1 MAVGRE
7 GVEIVKPRSDKR
19 EYRRIV
25 LQNSLEALLIS
36 DPDTDKCAA
45 SMDVSVGSFSD
56 PEGLEGLAHFLEHM
70 LFYASEKYPVEDSY
84 SKFIAEHGGS
94 TNAFTASE
102 HTNYYFDIN
111 VDSFEE
117 ALDRFAQFFI
127 KPLMSADA
135 TTREIKAVDSENQKN
150 LLSDAWRMNQLQKH
164 ISEKS
169 HPYHKFSTGNWDTLE
184 VRPRQKGL
192 DTRNELIK
200 FYNENYSSNLMH
212 LVVYSKENL
221 DKIHRLVEEK
231 FQEIQNTDKSCSRFP
246 GQPCSSEH
254 LQILVKTVPIKQGH
268 KLRVIWPVTPEICHY
283 KEGPCRYLGHLIG
296 HEGEGSL
303 FYVLKILGWA
313 TGLSAGEGEWSWE
326 FSFFKVVIDL
336 TDAGHE
342 HVQDIIGL
350 LFKYISLLQQ
360 SGVCKWIFD
369 ELSALCETKFHYQD
383 KTSPIDYVVNVA
395 SNMEIGLWD
404 HLCLV
409 NSMLA
414 LFKWCWISSLQTM
427 SESFGSPRAL
437 KDQLTWWNH
446 GGTAYSMTRISVSTI
461 QGWMSSSPDE
471 NLHLPVSNVF
481 IPTDLSLKT
490 SEEKIKLPILLRKSS
505 YSSLWFKPDAVF
517 STPKAYV
524 RIDFSCPH
532 ASNSSEAGV
541 LTDIFTRLLMDYLNE
556 FAYYAQVAGL
566 YYSVHHTNTGF
577 QVTVVGYNHKLRI
590 LLEKVIEKIAT
601 FEVRPERFAVI
612 KEVVMKDYQNL
623 KFQQPYQQAMYYCSL
638 ILQDNTR
645 PWTEQ
650 LEVLPSIKGE
660 DLTNFWPLMLS
671 RTFMEFYIAGN
682 IERVEA
688 ESMVQHIEN
697 ILFHGPQPICQPLYP
712 SQHLTNRV
720 VKLGTGLNHFY
731 CAEGLNPSD
740 ENSSLVHYIQVHR
753 DDIVM
758 NVKLQLF
765 ALIAKQP
772 AFHQLRSVEQLG
784 YITVLMQRNDYG
796 IRGLQFIIQST
807 VKGPGHIDLRVEEF
821 LKVFESQLS
830 QMTNEEFKSNVNA
843 LIDMKLEKHKNLR
856 EECAFYW
863 REISDGTL
871 KFDRRETEVEALR
884 QLTQQELLDFFNE
897 YVKIGAARKKTLS
910 VRVYGSLHASEYTTE
925 KSQPVQPSSIQI
937 EDIFS
942 FRRSQPLYG
951 SFKGAYGRVKLLRR
965 AGEAEAQASLAEP
978 HAGHHRRGS
987 ASPRSVRP
995 SLAGG
1000 PARLASP
1007 DLGEAR
1013 LARPCAA
1020 WVRLLRACRTS
1031 P

>member
-1 MAVGRE
+1 MAVGRSD
-7 GVEIVKPRSDKR
+7 VEIVKPRSDKR
-19 EYRRIV
+19 DYRRIV
-25 LQNSLEALLIS
+25 LKNSLEVLLIS

-45 SMDVSVGSFSD
+45 SMDVSVGSFCD
-56 PEGLEGLAHFLEHM
+56 PAGLEGLAHFLEHM

-84 SKFIAEHGGS
+84 SKFITEHGGS

-102 HTNYYFDIN
+102 HTNYYFDVN
-111 VDSFEE
+111 VDSFED

-164 ISEKS
+164 ISEES

-192 DTRNELIK
+192 DTRNELIE
-200 FYNENYSSNLMH
+200 FYKENYSSNLMH

-221 DKIHRLVEEK
+221 DKIHLLVEDK
-231 FQEIQNTDKSCSRFP
+231 FQEIRNIDKSCSRFP

-268 KLRVIWPVTPEICHY
+268 KLRVIWPVPPEIRHY

-303 FYVLKILGWA
+303 FHVLKILGWA
-313 TGLSAGEGEWSWE
+313 TSLSAGEGEWSWE

-350 LFKYISLLQQ
+350 VFKYISLLQQ

-383 KTSPIDYVVNVA
+383 KISPIDYVVSVS
-395 SNMEIGLWD
+395 SNMEIYPPED
-404 HLCLV
+404 
-409 NSMLA
+409 
-414 LFKWCWISSLQTM
+414 WIVGSSLPCKFNPGTIQM
-427 SESFGSPRAL
+427 VLDKLSPDNVRIFWESKSFEGSTDMVEP
-437 KDQLTWWNH
+437 WY
-446 GGTAYSMTRISVSTI
+446 GTAYSMNRISVSTI

-471 NLHLPVSNVF
+471 NLHLTVPNVF
-481 IPTDLSLKT
+481 IPTDLSLKI

-505 YSSLWFKPDAVF
+505 YSSLWFKPDTVF

-532 ASNSSEAGV
+532 ASNSSEAEV

-660 DLTNFWPLMLS
+660 DLTKFLPLMLS
-671 RTFMEFYIAGN
+671 RTFLEFYIAGN
-682 IERVEA
+682 VESVEA
-688 ESMVQHIEN
+688 ESIVEHIEN
-697 ILFHGPQPICQPLYP
+697 TLFQGPQPISQPLYP

-720 VKLGTGLNHFY
+720 VKLGTGLSHFY
-731 CAEGLNPSD
+731 CAEGLNPCD
-740 ENSSLVHYIQVHR
+740 ENSALVHYIQVHQ
-753 DDIVM
+753 DDVVM

-772 AFHQLRSVEQLG
+772 AFHQLRSLEQLG

-821 LKVFESQLS
+821 LKMFESKLS
-830 QMTNEEFKSNVNA
+830 QVTNEEFKSNVNA

-871 KFDRRETEVEALR
+871 KFDRRETEVAALR
-884 QLTQQELLDFFNE
+884 QLTQEELLDFFNE

-910 VRVYGSLHASEYTTE
+910 VRVYGSLHASEYPTD
-925 KSQPVQPSSIQI
+925 KNQPARPSSTQI
-937 EDIFS
+937 EDIFC

-951 SFKGAYGRVKLLRR
+951 SFKGAYGRGKL
-965 AGEAEAQASLAEP
+965 
-978 HAGHHRRGS
+978 
-987 ASPRSVRP
+987 
-995 SLAGG
+995 
-1000 PARLASP
+1000 
-1007 DLGEAR
+1007 
-1013 LARPCAA
+1013 
-1020 WVRLLRACRTS
+1020 
-1031 P
+1031 

>member
-7 GVEIVKPRSDKR
+7 EVEIVKPRSDKR
-19 EYRRIV
+19 EYRRVV
-25 LQNSLEALLIS
+25 LRNALEVLLIS

-56 PEGLEGLAHFLEHM
+56 PDGLEGLAHFLEHM
-70 LFYASEKYPVEDSY
+70 LFYASEKYPEEDSY
-84 SKFIAEHGGS
+84 SKFITEHGGS

-102 HTNYYFDIN
+102 HTNFYFDVN

-117 ALDRFAQFFI
+117 ALDRFAQFFV

-150 LLSDAWRMNQLQKH
+150 LLSDGWRMNQLQKH
-164 ISEKS
+164 MSEKS

-200 FYNENYSSNLMH
+200 FYKENYSSNLMH

-221 DKIHRLVEEK
+221 DKIQCLVEEK
-231 FQEIQNTDKSCSRFP
+231 FQEIQNADKSCSRFP

-268 KLRVIWPVTPEICHY
+268 KLRVIWPVTPEIHHY

-313 TGLSAGEGEWSWE
+313 TGLSAGEGEWSGE
-326 FSFFKVVIDL
+326 FSFFKVAIDL

-383 KTSPIDYVVNVA
+383 KISPIDYVVNVA
-395 SNMEIGLWD
+395 SNMEIYPPED
-404 HLCLV
+404 
-409 NSMLA
+409 
-414 LFKWCWISSLQTM
+414 WIVGSSLPCKFNPGTIQM
-427 SESFGSPRAL
+427 VLDKLSPGNVRIFWESKSFEESTDMVEP
-437 KDQLTWWNH
+437 WY
-446 GGTAYSMTRISVSTI
+446 GTAYSMSRISVSTI

-471 NLHLPVSNVF
+471 NLHLPVPNVF
-481 IPTDLSLKT
+481 VPTDLSLKT
-490 SEEKIKLPILLRKSS
+490 SEEKMKLPILLRKSS
-505 YSSLWFKPDAVF
+505 YSSSWFKLDTVF

-524 RIDFSCPH
+524 RIDFSCPYG
-532 ASNSSEAGV
+532 SNSSEAEV

-566 YYSVHHTNTGF
+566 YYGVHHTNTGF
-577 QVTVVGYNHKLRI
+577 QVTVIGYNHKLRI

-612 KEVVMKDYQNL
+612 KEVVTKDYQNL

-660 DLTNFWPLMLS
+660 DLTNFLPLMLS
-671 RTFMEFYIAGN
+671 RTFLEFYIAGN

-688 ESMVQHIEN
+688 ESMVQHVEN
-697 ILFHGPQPICQPLYP
+697 ILFHGPQPICQQLYP

-720 VKLGTGLNHFY
+720 VKLGTGLSHFY
-731 CAEGLNPSD
+731 SAEGLNPSD
-740 ENSSLVHYIQVHR
+740 ENSCLVHYIQVHR

-821 LKVFESQLS
+821 LKMFESKLS

-863 REISDGTL
+863 KEISDGTL

-884 QLTQQELLDFFNE
+884 QLKQQELLDFFNE
-897 YVKIGAARKKTLS
+897 YIKVGAARKKTLS
-910 VRVYGSLHASEYTTE
+910 VRVYGSLHTSEYMSN
-925 KSQPVQPSSIQI
+925 KNQQAQPSSIQI

-951 SFKGAYGRVKLLRR
+951 SFKGAYGRVKL
-965 AGEAEAQASLAEP
+965 
-978 HAGHHRRGS
+978 
-987 ASPRSVRP
+987 
-995 SLAGG
+995 
-1000 PARLASP
+1000 
-1007 DLGEAR
+1007 
-1013 LARPCAA
+1013 
-1020 WVRLLRACRTS
+1020 
-1031 P
+1031 

>member
-7 GVEIVKPRSDKR
+7 EVEIVKPRSDKR
-19 EYRRIV
+19 EYRRVV
-25 LQNSLEALLIS
+25 LRNALEVLLIS

-56 PEGLEGLAHFLEHM
+56 PDGLEGLAHFLEHM
-70 LFYASEKYPVEDSY
+70 LFYASEKYPEEDSY
-84 SKFIAEHGGS
+84 SKFITEHGGS

-102 HTNYYFDIN
+102 HTNFYFDVN

-117 ALDRFAQFFI
+117 ALDRFAQFFV

-150 LLSDAWRMNQLQKH
+150 LLSDGWRMNQLQKH
-164 ISEKS
+164 MSEKS

-200 FYNENYSSNLMH
+200 FYKENYSSNLMH

-221 DKIHRLVEEK
+221 DKIQCLVEEK
-231 FQEIQNTDKSCSRFP
+231 FQEIQNAVKSCSRFP

-268 KLRVIWPVTPEICHY
+268 KLRVIWPVTPEIHHY

-313 TGLSAGEGEWSWE
+313 TGLSAGEGEWSRE
-326 FSFFKVVIDL
+326 FSFFKVAIDL

-383 KTSPIDYVVNVA
+383 KISPIDYVVNVA
-395 SNMEIGLWD
+395 SNMEIYPPED
-404 HLCLV
+404 
-409 NSMLA
+409 
-414 LFKWCWISSLQTM
+414 WIVGSSLPCKFSPGTIQM
-427 SESFGSPRAL
+427 VLDKLSPDNVRIFWESKSFEESTDMVEP
-437 KDQLTWWNH
+437 WY
-446 GGTAYSMTRISVSTI
+446 GTAYSMSRISVSTI

-471 NLHLPVSNVF
+471 NLHLPVPNVF
-481 IPTDLSLKT
+481 VPTDLSLKT
-490 SEEKIKLPILLRKSS
+490 SEEKMKLPILLRKSS
-505 YSSLWFKPDAVF
+505 YSSLWFKPDTVF

-524 RIDFSCPH
+524 RIDFSCPYG
-532 ASNSSEAGV
+532 SNSSEAEV

-566 YYSVHHTNTGF
+566 YYGVHHTNTGF
-577 QVTVVGYNHKLRI
+577 QVTVIGYNHKLRI

-612 KEVVMKDYQNL
+612 KEVVTKDYQNL

-660 DLTNFWPLMLS
+660 DLTNFLPLMLS
-671 RTFMEFYIAGN
+671 RTFLEFYIAGN

-688 ESMVQHIEN
+688 ESMVQHVEN
-697 ILFHGPQPICQPLYP
+697 ILFHGPQPICRQLYP

-720 VKLGTGLNHFY
+720 VKLGTGLSHFY
-731 CAEGLNPSD
+731 SAEGLNPSD
-740 ENSSLVHYIQVHR
+740 ENSCLVHYIQVHR

-821 LKVFESQLS
+821 LKMFESKLS

-863 REISDGTL
+863 KEISDGTL

-884 QLTQQELLDFFNE
+884 QLKQQELLDFFNE
-897 YVKIGAARKKTLS
+897 YIKVGAARKKTLS
-910 VRVYGSLHASEYTTE
+910 VRVYGSLHTSEYMSN
-925 KSQPVQPSSIQI
+925 KNQQAQPSSIQI

-951 SFKGAYGRVKLLRR
+951 SFKGAYGRVKL
-965 AGEAEAQASLAEP
+965 
-978 HAGHHRRGS
+978 
-987 ASPRSVRP
+987 
-995 SLAGG
+995 
-1000 PARLASP
+1000 
-1007 DLGEAR
+1007 
-1013 LARPCAA
+1013 
-1020 WVRLLRACRTS
+1020 
-1031 P
+1031 